1 MCYLRWNDESHSNH
15 TQVIKTKMI
24 ESLQI
29 KEHNMNQIGKL
40 SVVTLNLEIWPLSL
54 LNFKCNGP

>member
-40 SVVTLNLEIWPLSL
+40 SVVTLNLEI
-54 LNFKCNGP
+54 